1 MNNVK
6 ITNTQQKI
14 LVEVQIAKQNLQ
26 SEFNKLTQKETELI
40 TMIAESAG
48 LTLAPG
54 TSVELKDGE
63 LCFGVSTVDKKEKKL
78 KKVE

>member
-1 MNNVK
+1 MEVK
-6 ITNTQQKI
+6 ITSTQQKI

-48 LTLAPG
+48 VILAPN
-54 TSVELKDGE
+54 TTVELKDGH
-63 LCFGVSTVDKKEKKL
+63 LYFGVPAVEKVKKIKKA
-78 KKVE
+78 E

>member
-1 MNNVK
+1 MNVK

-14 LVEVQIAKQNLQ
+14 LVEVQVQKQNLQ
-26 SEFNKLTQKETELI
+26 GEYAKLTQKETELI

-48 LTLAPG
+48 VTLAPD
-54 TSVELKDGE
+54 TTVELKDGE
-63 LCFGVSTVDKKEKKL
+63 LHFGVPSADKKEKKL

>member
-1 MNNVK
+1 MEVK
-6 ITNTQQKI
+6 ITSTQQKI

-26 SEFNKLTQKETELI
+26 GEFTKLTQKETELI

-48 LTLAPG
+48 VTLAPG
-54 TSVELKDGE
+54 TSVELKEGVLVFSTGE
-63 LCFGVSTVDKKEKKL
+63 SPKSPKKL